1 MKKPFVKN
9 KVLQSLNSNLNHKNP
24 SINTQL
30 CTCETSNSH
39 ILLEQ
44 KCNEFF
50 LFEKTILETHSF
62 YVMWLLEMMN
72 KVGYSLS
79 QP

>member
-1 MKKPFVKN
+1 MEKPFVKT
-9 KVLQSLNSNLNHKNP
+9 KQDLKFKLSHRNP
-24 SINTQL
+24 SINMKL

-62 YVMWLLEMMN
+62 YVM
-72 KVGYSLS
+72 
-79 QP
+79 

>member
-1 MKKPFVKN
+1 MK
-9 KVLQSLNSNLNHKNP
+9 
-24 SINTQL
+24 L

-44 KCNEFF
+44 KCNENI

-72 KVGYSLS
+72 ELWYSS
-79 QP
+79 TPYIQH